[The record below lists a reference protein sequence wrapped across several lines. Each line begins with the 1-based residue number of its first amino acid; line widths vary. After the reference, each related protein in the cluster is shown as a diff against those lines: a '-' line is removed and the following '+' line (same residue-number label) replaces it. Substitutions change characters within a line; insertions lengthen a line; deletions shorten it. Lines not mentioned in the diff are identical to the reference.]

1 MSGQVTA
8 VVFAAS
14 VLALLSACSAVEVEE
29 GSCPEKMANSNVNN
43 ITVVAP
49 LGPKGDVG
57 PPGPRGVRG
66 EPGEVGRPG
75 KLGPR
80 GLEGQKGERGA
91 PGEKGSKGD
100 EGVSGGAVYVR
111 WGRTSCEEGGAGTV
125 TVYSGMAGGA
135 WYNHKGGGSNYLCL
149 PADPEWGWHKD
160 GLQNSRESYMYGAE
174 YQIGL
179 AGSPYDPGTIHDRNV
194 PCAVCHS
201 PSRRAQLMIP
211 ARQTC
216 PGGWTRE
223 YGGYLM
229 TASHGHSRTEFVCM
243 DGEPEALPGG
253 EGNEDGALFY
263 VVEARCGSLPCPPYV
278 EGREL
283 TCVVCTV

>member
-1 MSGQVTA
+1 MSGVTA
-8 VVFAAS
+8 VVVAVSALFLFS
-14 VLALLSACSAVEVEE
+14 IRLAVAEE
-29 GSCPEKMANSNVNN
+29 GSCPKEMANSNVNN

-49 LGPKGDVG
+49 PGPRGDTG

-66 EPGEVGRPG
+66 ERGETGRPG
-75 KLGPR
+75 KLGPQ
-80 GLEGQKGERGA
+80 GLEGQKGEKGD
-91 PGEKGSKGD
+91 PGQKGSQGA
-100 EGVSGGAVYVR
+100 EGIGGGAVYVR
-111 WGRTSCEEGGAGTV
+111 WGRTSCDEGAGTV

-135 WYNHKGGGSNYLCL
+135 WYSHKGGGGNYLCL

-160 GLQNSRESYMYGAE
+160 GLGGRTTYMYGAE
-174 YQIGL
+174 YEIP
-179 AGSPYDPGTIHDRNV
+179 ADSPYDAALHDRDV

-201 PSRRAQLMIP
+201 LSRRAQLMIP
-211 ARQTC
+211 ARKTC
-216 PGGWTRE
+216 PEGWTWE

-229 TASHGHSRTEFVCM
+229 TGHHTHRRTEFVCM
-243 DGEPEALPGG
+243 DGEPEVLPGG
-253 EGNEDGALFY
+253 EGDRKGALFY

>member
-1 MSGQVTA
+1 MT
-8 VVFAAS
+8 
-14 VLALLSACSAVEVEE
+14 
-29 GSCPEKMANSNVNN
+29 
-43 ITVVAP
+43 
-49 LGPKGDVG
+49 D
-57 PPGPRGVRG
+57 
-66 EPGEVGRPG
+66 
-75 KLGPR
+75 
-80 GLEGQKGERGA
+80 
-91 PGEKGSKGD
+91 
-100 EGVSGGAVYVR
+100 
-111 WGRTSCEEGGAGTV
+111 
-125 TVYSGMAGGA
+125 GA
-135 WYNHKGGGSNYLCL
+135 WYNHKGGGSNYQCL

-160 GLQNSRESYMYGAE
+160 GFQNSRESYMYGAE

-216 PGGWTRE
+216 PGGWARE

-229 TASHGHSRTEFVCM
+229 TAHHTHSRTEFVCM

-263 VVEARCGSLPCPPYV
+263 VVESRCGSLPCPPYV